1 MSEPP
6 PVEPIHS
13 SIAGVEL
20 VTIPVWHY
28 AELLECQREV
38 KAGGGIA
45 SVGRAHPALAA
56 LDPRSRLF
64 GDPEVSLFLY
74 ETLGRMKLADAF
86 IACRERF
93 GADRSPSKATI
104 GRYWQQIRRRL

>member
-1 MSEPP
+1 MPEEPP
-6 PVEPIHS
+6 PEPIRHTIS
-13 SIAGVEL
+13 GVEL
-20 VTIPVWHY
+20 VTIPLWHY
-28 AELLECQREV
+28 AELLECQRGEKV
-38 KAGGGIA
+38 SSSGRLAY
-45 SVGRAHPALAA
+45 RAHPALAV

-64 GDPEVSLFLY
+64 GDPEVSIFLY